1 MQEKTDLKGKDLAEL
16 KALMSSVDEKPFRA
30 GQLYQW
36 MYKFGVSDFN
46 LMTNLPVG
54 SRQKF
59 ESLFHVSTLKSVRE
73 AVSLDGTAKFL
84 WKLADGKDIESVL
97 IPDDRRLTACVS
109 SQVGCA
115 LACRFCATGTMGL
128 TRNLTPGEIYDQVF
142 MMNRWAMATRG
153 QQITNI
159 VFMGMGEPMMNL
171 QSVMKG
177 IDLIADPAGVAIS
190 RRRITISTAGV
201 AHKIRELAD
210 LETKTLLAVSLHAV
224 FPDKRNS
231 IMPIN
236 KGTGLEELLE
246 SVVYY
251 CRKTGQRV
259 TYEYVMF
266 QDFND
271 GPEDAKRLADIC
283 RLAPSKVNIILYNP
297 IEGAPF
303 ARVSQDRLNAFIRI
317 LVDRHVTVVVRQSR
331 GQDIDAACGQLAVR
345 NQKEGQLVSH

>member
-1 MQEKTDLKGKDLAEL
+1 MQTKTNLKGKTLADLKEL
-16 KALMSSVDEKPFRA
+16 MVQSGEKPFRA
-30 GQLYQW
+30 GQLFQW
-36 MYKFGVSDFN
+36 MYKFGVTDFSQ
-46 LMTNLPVG
+46 MTNLPVG

-59 ESLFHVSTLKSVRE
+59 QDLFYVSTLRVVNE

-84 WKLADGKDIESVL
+84 WSLQDGKEIESVL

-128 TRNLTPGEIYDQVF
+128 SRNLDPGEIYDQIF
-142 MMNRWAMATRG
+142 LMNQWAMSARG

-171 QSVMKG
+171 PSVLKG

-210 LETKTLLAVSLHAV
+210 IETKTLLAVSLHAV
-224 FPDKRNS
+224 FADKRNA

-246 SVVYY
+246 SVIYY
-251 CRKTGQRV
+251 GRKTGQRV

-271 GPEDAKRLADIC
+271 GPDDARRLADIC
-283 RLAPSKVNIILYNP
+283 RLTPSKVNIILYNP
-297 IEGAPF
+297 IDGAPF
-303 ARVSQDRLNAFIRI
+303 KRVSQDRLNAFIRI

-331 GQDIDAACGQLAVR
+331 GQDIDAACGQLAVKS
-345 NQKEGQLVSH
+345 QKEGQFANA